1 MWLQGGNKEDSVCVF
16 LFSGF
21 NKHQTPGFA
30 ALALTDSVCVCEAKL
45 RGAEAA
51 AQAALQQD
59 VHSFGHLCL
68 GVQALVSALPDGCC
82 WASPRVPP

>member
-1 MWLQGGNKEDSVCVF
+1 MCVF
-16 LFSGF
+16 VFSGF

-30 ALALTDSVCVCEAKL
+30 ALALTYSVCVCEAKL

-51 AQAALQQD
+51 VQAALQQD

-68 GVQALVSALPDGCC
+68 GLQALCLLFLMGAAGHLQGSHHECC
-82 WASPRVPP
+82 